1 MRSKAAHIRG
11 GGRYGGHQARPW
23 VSGPLDNE
31 GSSFW
36 ASVCFQLA
44 NRGIQDVL
52 IVL

>member
-1 MRSKAAHIRG
+1 MEGIKHVLGI
-11 GGRYGGHQARPW
+11 W
-23 VSGPLDNE
+23 VQDNE

-36 ASVCFQLA
+36 ASVCSQLA